1 LYIDQKPASRE
12 FFGEL
17 PGEVLPSPG
26 IRKSLSTEQNTPGQR
41 LSCYR
46 RERGHVIIE
55 GHMDTDEIYRRFYSF
70 FRDISG
76 LVHSCTRVDE
86 ILEVVV
92 WKSSIELQAK
102 GAVVS
107 IIDTKT
113 NHVDLFA
120 SHGMEEKY
128 LSKGPLSRKG
138 VIKDLCRLNKAV
150 VIEDLAADPRVDFP
164 QELMEEGVVMLL
176 DIPLNLRD
184 DLIGMIRLFFTERR
198 SFTPEELDFVVA
210 VAEQFSCALDK
221 ARLIEEKQSQ
231 YDQLAMQTEK
241 LSALGRMAAGIAH
254 EINNPLAGILLF
266 SSNTL
271 KKAPEEGPIR
281 QALEVIIREAQR
293 CKNIIQDLL
302 EFSRDRQPEKVMAGV
317 NTAIEKV
324 LSILENE
331 IRLRHISVEKNLAPG
346 LPEIPLDLNLMQQV
360 FVNLF
365 MNAIEAIGQDGV
377 LTIQSRTSPDGR
389 KQRIEVSDTGC
400 GIPEE
405 NLAHIFE
412 PFFSTKSNGTGLG
425 LAVTYGII
433 QKHDGNIQVFS
444 KVGQGTRFLIE
455 IPNQG
460 R

>member
-1 LYIDQKPASRE
+1 MVTYDNFK
-12 FFGEL
+12 
-17 PGEVLPSPG
+17 
-26 IRKSLSTEQNTPGQR
+26 
-41 LSCYR
+41 
-46 RERGHVIIE
+46 
-55 GHMDTDEIYRRFYSF
+55 RFYYF

-86 ILEVVV
+86 ILELVV

-120 SHGMEEKY
+120 SHGMGEKY
-128 LSKGPLSRKG
+128 LSKNPLSGKG
-138 VIKDLCRLNKAV
+138 IIKDLCRLNKAV
-150 VIEDLAADPRVDFP
+150 IIEDLASNPRVDFP

-176 DIPLNLRD
+176 DIPLKLRD
-184 DLIGMIRLFFTERR
+184 DLIGMIRLFFTDRR
-198 SFTPEELDFVVA
+198 SFSLDELDFVVA
-210 VAEQFSCALDK
+210 VAEQFSCAIDK

-266 SSNTL
+266 SSNMV
-271 KKAPEEGPIR
+271 KKSQEGGPIR
-281 QALEVIIREAQR
+281 QGLEIIIREAQR
-293 CKNIIQDLL
+293 CKSIIQDLL
-302 EFSRDRQPEKVMAGV
+302 EFSRDRQPERLMTGINEVINKA
-317 NTAIEKV
+317 
-324 LSILENE
+324 LSITENE
-331 IRLRHISVEKNLAPG
+331 FRLHHITLEKDLAED
-346 LPEIPLDLNLMQQV
+346 LPDIPIDMNLMQQV

-365 MNAIEAIGQDGV
+365 MNAVEAIGENGRIAV
-377 LTIQSRTSPDGR
+377 RSRLSPDGR
-389 KQRIEVSDTGC
+389 KQRVEVSDTGC
-400 GIPEE
+400 GIPEK

-412 PFFSTKSNGTGLG
+412 PFYSTKPNGTGLG

-433 QKHDGNIQVFS
+433 HKHEGNIQVFS
-444 KVGQGTRFLIE
+444 QPGHGTRFLIE

-460 R
+460 G

>member
-1 LYIDQKPASRE
+1 M
-12 FFGEL
+12 
-17 PGEVLPSPG
+17 
-26 IRKSLSTEQNTPGQR
+26 N
-41 LSCYR
+41 
-46 RERGHVIIE
+46 
-55 GHMDTDEIYRRFYSF
+55 TDEIYRRFYYF

-76 LVHSCTRVDE
+76 LVHSCTHVDE

-92 WKSSIELQAK
+92 WKSSVELKAK

-120 SHGMEEKY
+120 SHGMAEKY
-128 LSKGPLSRKG
+128 LSKGPLSRKSI
-138 VIKDLCRLNKAV
+138 IKDLCSQGKAV
-150 VIEDLAADPRVDFP
+150 VIEDLGSDPRVDFP
-164 QELMEEGVVMLL
+164 QELIEEGVVMLL
-176 DIPLNLRD
+176 DIPLKLRD
-184 DLIGMIRLFFTERR
+184 DLIGMIRLFFKDRR
-198 SFTPEELDFVVA
+198 SFTPDELDFVVA

-266 SSNTL
+266 SSNTV
-271 KKAPEEGPIR
+271 KKVPEEGPIR

-317 NTAIEKV
+317 NTAIEKA

-365 MNAIEAIGQDGV
+365 MNAIEAIGQNGV
-377 LTIQSRTSPDGR
+377 ITVQSRTSPDGR

-400 GIPEE
+400 GISEE

-412 PFFSTKSNGTGLG
+412 PFYSTKPNGTGLG

-433 QKHDGNIQVFS
+433 QKHEGNIQVFS

>member
-1 LYIDQKPASRE
+1 MATHE
-12 FFGEL
+12 
-17 PGEVLPSPG
+17 
-26 IRKSLSTEQNTPGQR
+26 N
-41 LSCYR
+41 
-46 RERGHVIIE
+46 
-55 GHMDTDEIYRRFYSF
+55 YRRFYNF

-86 ILEVVV
+86 ILELVV
-92 WKSSIELQAK
+92 WKSSIELEAK

-113 NHVDLFA
+113 SHVDLFA
-120 SHGMEEKY
+120 SHGMGDKY
-128 LSKGPLSRKG
+128 LSKGPLSRKS

-150 VIEDLAADPRVDFP
+150 VIQDLASDPRVDFP
-164 QELMEEGVVMLL
+164 RELMEEGVVMLL

-184 DLIGMIRLFFTERR
+184 DLIGMIRLFFTGRR
-198 SFTPEELDFVVA
+198 SFTPDELDFVVA
-210 VAEQFSCALDK
+210 VAEQFSCAIDK

-266 SSNTL
+266 SSNMI
-271 KKAPEEGPIR
+271 KKAPEGGPIR
-281 QALEVIIREAQR
+281 QGLEVIIREGQR
-293 CKNIIQDLL
+293 CKSIIQDLL
-302 EFSRDRQPEKVMAGV
+302 EFSRDRQPERVMAGMNGV
-317 NTAIEKV
+317 INKT
-324 LSILENE
+324 LSIMENE
-331 IRLRHISVEKNLAPG
+331 FRLHHITVEKDLAED
-346 LPEIPLDLNLMQQV
+346 LPDIPIDMNLMQQV

-365 MNAIEAIGQDGV
+365 MNAVEAMGENGRI
-377 LTIQSRTSPDGR
+377 TIRSRLSPDGR
-389 KQRIEVSDTGC
+389 RQRLEVSDTGC

-412 PFFSTKSNGTGLG
+412 PFYSTKPNGTGLG

-433 QKHDGNIQVFS
+433 QKHEGNIQVFS
-444 KVGQGTRFLIE
+444 QPGHGTRFLIE
-455 IPNQG
+455 LPNQG